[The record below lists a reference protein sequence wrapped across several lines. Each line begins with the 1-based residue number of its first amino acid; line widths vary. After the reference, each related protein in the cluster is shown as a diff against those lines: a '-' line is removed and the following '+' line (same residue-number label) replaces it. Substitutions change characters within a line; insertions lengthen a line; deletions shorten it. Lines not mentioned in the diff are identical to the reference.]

1 MFTKKYDWTSKD
13 ILDQFE
19 VNYEVVEKILSD
31 IKQKVDNKIDKNL
44 YITELVYYAYE
55 PLSSMDV
62 YYIEAHLPKRYSMEL
77 VEYVYTTDLFCN
89 DVMRFKI
96 RFDEYE
102 RSLNDNGYKTEQ

>member
-44 YITELVYYAYE
+44 YITELVYYA
-55 PLSSMDV
+55 
-62 YYIEAHLPKRYSMEL
+62 
-77 VEYVYTTDLFCN
+77 
-89 DVMRFKI
+89 
-96 RFDEYE
+96 
-102 RSLNDNGYKTEQ
+102 

>member
-1 MFTKKYDWTSKD
+1 
-13 ILDQFE
+13 
-19 VNYEVVEKILSD
+19 
-31 IKQKVDNKIDKNL
+31 
-44 YITELVYYAYE
+44 
-55 PLSSMDV
+55 MDV